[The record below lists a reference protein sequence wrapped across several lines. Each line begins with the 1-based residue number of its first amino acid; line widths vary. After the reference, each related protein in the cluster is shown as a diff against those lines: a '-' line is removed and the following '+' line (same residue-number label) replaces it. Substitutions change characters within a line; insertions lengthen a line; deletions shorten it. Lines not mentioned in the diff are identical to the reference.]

1 MNQTLNGAQLIE
13 ETQRRLALIHGIDP
27 KIRTSKN
34 KLLFGVNGYYFELCR
49 SIDKVK
55 GVRKTVCECPS
66 LDFFPVV
73 FTPMEEDTYTEA
85 DVELLTNSIDAYF
98 IETALGLSAKS
109 AICNR
114 VFILENAL
122 KPLGIIDFSSFLA
135 GEAVL
140 QAKQR
145 PDEEGSRIILA
156 VRAEEKDASGAK
168 LLLLFLDDFSLE
180 IQVLDFPGNSL
191 VNADDYDEDDIKSFY
206 YPYSYDF
213 EASVELFFSQ
223 FTSLCLLNHKISR

>member
-1 MNQTLNGAQLIE
+1 MNETLNGAQLIE
-13 ETQRRLALIHGIDP
+13 ETQKRLALVHDIDT

-34 KLLFGVNGYYFELCR
+34 KLLFCVNGYDFELCR
-49 SIDKVK
+49 STDKIK
-55 GVRKTVCECPS
+55 GVRKAVCECPG

-85 DVELLTNSIDAYF
+85 DVELLTSSIDTYF
-98 IETALGLSAKS
+98 IETVLGLSPKS

-114 VFILENAL
+114 AFCLNRAL
-122 KPLGIIDFSSFLA
+122 KPLGIEDFQVFLA

-140 QAKQR
+140 QAEQR
-145 PDEEGSRIILA
+145 PEEEGSRIILA
-156 VRAEEKDASGAK
+156 VKAEERETPAAK
-168 LLLLFLDDFSLE
+168 LLLLFLDDYSLE

-191 VNADDYDEDDIKSFY
+191 VDADDYDEDDIKSFY

-213 EASVELFFSQ
+213 EASVELYFRQ
-223 FTSLCLLNHKISR
+223 FTSFCLLNYKLS

>member
-55 GVRKTVCECPS
+55 DIRKAVCECPS

-73 FTPMEEDTYTEA
+73 FNPVDEDTYTEA
-85 DVELLTNSIDAYF
+85 DVELLTSSIDTYF
-98 IETALGLSAKS
+98 IETVLGLSPKS
-109 AICNR
+109 AICDR
-114 VFILENAL
+114 VYFLESAL
-122 KPLGIIDFSSFLA
+122 KPLGIEDFPSFLA

-140 QAKQR
+140 QAEQR
-145 PDEEGSRIILA
+145 PEEEGSRIILA
-156 VRAEEKDASGAK
+156 VKAEEKDAPAAK

-191 VNADDYDEDDIKSFY
+191 VNADDYEEDDIKSFY
-206 YPYSYDF
+206 FPFSYDF
-213 EASVELFFSQ
+213 EASIELFFSQ
-223 FTSLCLLNHKISR
+223 FASICLLNYKLS

>member
-1 MNQTLNGAQLIE
+1 MNQTLSGAQLIE
-13 ETQRRLALIHGIDP
+13 ETQRRLALVHDIDP

-34 KLLFGVNGYYFELCR
+34 KLLFGVNGYDFELCR
-49 SIDKVK
+49 SIDKIK
-55 GVRKTVCECPS
+55 GVRKAVCECPD

-85 DVELLTNSIDAYF
+85 DVELLTSSIDTYF
-98 IETALGLSAKS
+98 IETVLGLSPKS

-114 VFILENAL
+114 AFCLNRAL
-122 KPLGIIDFSSFLA
+122 KPFGIEDFQSFLA

-140 QAKQR
+140 QAEQR
-145 PDEEGSRIILA
+145 PEEEGSRIILA
-156 VRAEEKDASGAK
+156 IRAEEKNAPAVK

-191 VNADDYDEDDIKSFY
+191 VNADDYEEDDIKSFY
-206 YPYSYDF
+206 FPFSYDF
-213 EASVELFFSQ
+213 EASIELFFSQ
-223 FTSLCLLNHKISR
+223 FASICLLNYKLS

>member
-1 MNQTLNGAQLIE
+1 MNSTLNGTQLIE
-13 ETQRRLALIHGIDP
+13 EAQKRLALIHGIDP

-55 GVRKTVCECPS
+55 DIRKAVCECPS

-73 FTPMEEDTYTEA
+73 FNPVDEDTYTEA
-85 DVELLTNSIDAYF
+85 DVELLTSSIDAYF
-98 IETALGLSAKS
+98 IETALGLSPKS

-114 VFILENAL
+114 IYFHESAL
-122 KPLGIIDFSSFLA
+122 KPLGIEDFPSFLA

-140 QAKQR
+140 QAEQR
-145 PDEEGSRIILA
+145 PEEEGSRIILA
-156 VRAEEKDASGAK
+156 VRAEEKDESGAK
-168 LLLLFLDDFSLE
+168 LLLLFLEDFSLE

-191 VNADDYDEDDIKSFY
+191 VNADDYDEDDIKSFF
-206 YPYSYDF
+206 YPYTYDF
-213 EASVELFFSQ
+213 DASVELFFSQ
-223 FTSLCLLNHKISR
+223 FTSLCLLNYKFN